1 MFRKIYLRNF
11 LSLLFVYISF
21 SVFGFFFNL
30 IFNTDQTSI
39 TQLFLIYFFGLVFY
53 GFIFWVPF
61 LILMLLLDYL
71 VIKIENIPTATKI
84 IYQTGIIVALI
95 TGTIFYYS
103 GELKLLLFLLIGL
116 LTGQF
121 LKYKVACRNQSAT

>member
-121 LKYKVACRNQSAT
+121 LKY